1 MNKIIR
7 NIKTKERFI
16 EIAKTI
22 PNPTKLQFNTNT
34 KELEIGNNNGVVIY
48 KFKEESTGIDNVMQP
63 AYRPYFIMFV
73 FFLTGLGLIIY
84 AGN

>member
-7 NIKTKERFI
+7 NIRTKKRFI

-22 PNPTKLQFNTNT
+22 PNPTKLKFNTNT

-48 KFKEESTGIDNVMQP
+48 KFKEEDKICEKFSS
-63 AYRPYFIMFV
+63 
-73 FFLTGLGLIIY
+73 LIEISKY
-84 AGN
+84 ILKVEKEIFND